1 MCQVKKGDDI
11 ATFLGKC
18 RAQFPELRGTTID
31 NLMYIK
37 VSYRLAQVVISPLFT
52 SWASARCCLPTL
64 NRLGH
69 ITRLRSSCLY
79 S

>member
-1 MCQVKKGDDI
+1 MKKGDDI

-37 VSYRLAQVVISPLFT
+37 VSCCLAHVVISPLFT
-52 SWASARCCLPTL
+52 SWAAVRCCLPTL

-69 ITRLRSSCLY
+69 IMHAVTHMCLC

>member
-1 MCQVKKGDDI
+1 MKKGDDI

-37 VSYRLAQVVISPLFT
+37 VSYRLAHGVVSPLST
-52 SWASARCCLPTL
+52 SWASVRCCPPTL
-64 NRLGH
+64 NRLDH
-69 ITRLRSSCLY
+69 IMRLPSSCLY